1 MDRHEIP
8 THLNVEDKAFAGL
21 TMRQLMTAA
30 IGLAL
35 AYGAASEPPW
45 PMPLR
50 LVAAGLVL
58 AAVALVALWRPA
70 GRPLEDWGFVLLR
83 FWALPRVAVWCPRE
97 PAPGPQEPEHRYE
110 VALPE
115 AAWASPTARSRDTTN
130 LGKRRGRH
138 APTP

>member
-35 AYGAASEPPW
+35 AYAAVSEPPV
-45 PMPLR
+45 PLPLR
-50 LVAAGLVL
+50 LIAAGLVL

-70 GRPLEDWGFVLLR
+70 GRPLEDWAFVLLR
-83 FWALPRVAVWCPRE
+83 YCSVPRIAVWRPRKVPVE
-97 PAPGPQEPEHRYE
+97 PADTAAGYE
-110 VALPE
+110 VVVPEPMWSERAVADEGGSRAALQ
-115 AAWASPTARSRDTTN
+115 
-130 LGKRRGRH
+130 
-138 APTP
+138 

>member
-97 PAPGPQEPEHRYE
+97 PAPGPQEPERRYE

-115 AAWASPTARSRDTTN
+115 AAWANPTPESRETASPSR
-130 LGKRRGRH
+130 RRGRH
-138 APTP
+138 APPA

>member
-58 AAVALVALWRPA
+58 AVIALVALWRPA

-83 FWALPRVAVWCPRE
+83 FWALPRVAVWRSRE
-97 PAPGPQEPEHRYE
+97 LLHGAQEPGHRYE

-115 AAWASPTARSRDTTN
+115 AAWASPTARSQETTD
-130 LGKRRGRH
+130 LPRRRRRR

>member
-21 TMRQLMTAA
+21 SMRQLMTAA

-35 AYGAASEPPW
+35 AYGAVSEPPW
-45 PMPLR
+45 PMALR

-58 AAVALVALWRPA
+58 TAVALFALWRPA
-70 GRPLEDWGFVLLR
+70 GRPLEDWGFILLR
-83 FWALPRVAVWCPRE
+83 FWALPRVAVWRPRE
-97 PAPGPQEPEHRYE
+97 LAPGARESEHRYE

-115 AAWASPTARSRDTTN
+115 AAWANSALRSQAAANPHRRRD
-130 LGKRRGRH
+130 RH